1 MEHITGYRG
10 ISKAFGVLCALAFAA
25 LVVFS
30 GPAYCDN
37 RYWIGGNGDWSVAD
51 NWNGTLPQSG
61 DTAWLNSSG
70 VVSYTS
76 DNPAF
81 RELRLEAAGGNSMAL
96 AHTGGTLTLAPYG
109 TDNAY
114 LIVNATGDDGAGTPS
129 YAAYNLS
136 GGVLVKGA
144 GEVKIGTDGT
154 GYFTQSGGTF
164 QLSGALY
171 LGDES
176 TGHGIYTMTGGVIEA
191 GPDGLGGLALGE
203 WGGTGEFAQSGGSS
217 VTIGTLELARQPDS
231 TGVYTL
237 SGGVLDVNVFEKIGC
252 LGTGTFHQNGGTH
265 TVTGYLALG
274 GSELRIIDNGGGPS
288 TVLVQGHG
296 TYNLNLAMPVDDSAN
311 LTVNGD
317 LTVGDH
323 GGTGLFNHTNGRVRV
338 SVDLVLGTNAN
349 LEAWYD
355 PDDGEPYLLDS
366 RTAYGSGTYNLD
378 GGELIV
384 GRNTVVGRDAGSS
397 GTFNQSGGTHRVGER
412 LSIDVQASSKGVYNL
427 SGGGLHVAIDTIVGS
442 FGTGTFNQGPDTTV
456 TLGAND
462 GGTHTVAGNLILGD
476 QTAGVGTYN
485 LSGGELSVGL
495 GTRIGES
502 GTGTFNQ
509 SGGRHTAGG
518 LVMGQWTGSEG
529 RYDLSGDGLLELAND
544 IYLGVDGVG
553 VFTQSGSTVVQANNL
568 FVGSAGGS
576 GDYTLIAGS
585 LDLRGTE
592 NIGCGGSGTFTQE
605 LGTNTVAG
613 DMGLGTDGTGIGV
626 YTLNG
631 GTLAVGAAERI
642 GVSGQGVF
650 AQHGGG
656 HRVSGD
662 LVLANDPGS
671 RGSYDLQGGELR
683 VGFDADGNPSGAYT
697 FVGMNGIGTFSQTGG
712 THTISGGLNMGQE
725 SGSNGTYNFNTGTS
739 GEPIDGVLMVGGHEH
754 IGLDGS
760 GTFTQAAGTHA
771 VGGDL
776 VLANG
781 VSGYGEFNLNG
792 GDLSVAGNAYIG
804 MSGEGLFA
812 QTGGTHTVSNSIVI
826 GQEATASGTYDLS
839 GGTLNAA
846 QIRNNDRFFFSG
858 GDLNV
863 DTFTNNARFQGVGA
877 IDPFTAGAVSFTN
890 NGTLAPGNS
899 PGTLTINGDYL
910 QGGDGI
916 LEIELGGYDQGD
928 SYDYLAITGTAE
940 LHGALNLI
948 LWDGFTPEAGD
959 TFDILYAAGG
969 LSGGF
974 ASISAPSGWIW
985 DLAYLD
991 SNTGDSIDFDTVR
1004 VTASAVPI
1012 PGTLLM
1018 LGTGLVGLLCVR
1030 RRYAAR

>member
-37 RYWIGGNGDWSVAD
+37 RYWIGGDGDWSVAD
-51 NWNGTLPQSG
+51 KWGGTLPQSG

-176 TGHGIYTMTGGVIEA
+176 TGHGIYTMTGGLIEA
-191 GPDGLGGLALGE
+191 GPNGRGGLALGE

-217 VTIGTLELARQPDS
+217 VMIGTLELARQPDS

-252 LGTGTFHQNGGTH
+252 LGTGTFDQKGGTH

-274 GSELRIIDNGGGPS
+274 GSELRIIDNEGGPS
-288 TVLVQGHG
+288 AVLVQGHG

-338 SVDLVLGTNAN
+338 SGDLVLGTNAN

-366 RTAYGSGTYNLD
+366 RTACGSGTYNLD

-397 GTFNQSGGTHRVGER
+397 GTFNQSGG
-412 LSIDVQASSKGVYNL
+412 S
-427 SGGGLHVAIDTIVGS
+427 
-442 FGTGTFNQGPDTTV
+442 
-456 TLGAND
+456 
-462 GGTHTVAGNLILGD
+462 HTVAGNLILGD

-518 LVMGQWTGSEG
+518 LVMGQWTGSDG
-529 RYDLSGDGLLELAND
+529 RYDLSGGGLLELAND
-544 IYLGVDGVG
+544 IYLGVDGMAT
-553 VFTQSGSTVVQANNL
+553 FTQSGDSTVKANNL

-592 NIGCGGSGTFTQE
+592 NIGYGGTGTFTQE
-605 LGTNTVAG
+605 HGINTVAG
-613 DMGLGTDGTGIGV
+613 DMGLGIDGTGIGV

-697 FVGMNGIGTFSQTGG
+697 FVGMNDIGTFSQTGG

-739 GEPIDGVLMVGGHEH
+739 GEPNDGVLMVGGHEH

-804 MSGEGLFA
+804 MNGEGLFA

-846 QIRNNDRFFFSG
+846 QIRNNDRFLFSG

-863 DTFTNNARFQGVGA
+863 DTFTNNGRFQGVGA
-877 IDPFTAGAVSFTN
+877 IDPFTAGAVGFTN

-899 PGTLTINGDYL
+899 PGTLTINGDFL

-948 LWDGFTPEAGD
+948 LGDGFTPEAGD

-1012 PGTLLM
+1012 PGTLIM